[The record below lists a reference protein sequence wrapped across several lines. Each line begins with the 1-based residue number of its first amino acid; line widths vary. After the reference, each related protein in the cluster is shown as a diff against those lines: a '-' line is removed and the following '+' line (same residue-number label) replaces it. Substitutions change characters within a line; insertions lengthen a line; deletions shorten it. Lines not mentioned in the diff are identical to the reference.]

1 MKTKGKHRKI
11 REGLTLIE
19 ITVVMLILGSLM
31 AILYSSI
38 GNRGEGEKKLKL
50 KNDSAV
56 LKTALERYLEVYDK
70 YPTEEQGLQALIE
83 KPDDDKIGDDYE
95 PIVREKAVLKDPWKT
110 PYVLKFEGA
119 VPQILTLGEDKKE
132 GGEGKNKD
140 FNILSPDD
148 YPAAFR

>member
-1 MKTKGKHRKI
+1 MKMKGNNKKI

-38 GNRGEGEKKLKL
+38 GNRGEGEKKLKF

-56 LKTALERYLEVYDK
+56 LKTALESYLDK
-70 YPTEEQGLQALIE
+70 YDRYPSEEQGLQALIE

-95 PIVREKAVLKDPWKT
+95 PVIREKAVLKDPWKT

-132 GGEGKNKD
+132 GGDGKNKD

>member
-1 MKTKGKHRKI
+1 MKTKGNKTKFR
-11 REGLTLIE
+11 RGLTLIE

-50 KNDSAV
+50 KSDSAT
-56 LKTALERYLEVYDK
+56 LKTALERYLDVYDK
-70 YPTEEQGLQALIE
+70 YPSEEQGLQALIE
-83 KPDDDKIGDDYE
+83 KPDDDKIADDYE
-95 PIVREKAVLKDPWKT
+95 PIIREKAVLKDPWKT
-110 PYVLKFEGA
+110 PYVLRFEGA
-119 VPQILTLGEDKKE
+119 VPQVITLGEDKKE

>member
-1 MKTKGKHRKI
+1 MRTKGFSRKI

-38 GNRGEGEKKLKL
+38 GNRGEGEKKLKF

-83 KPDDDKIGDDYE
+83 KPDDDKIGEDYE
-95 PIVREKAVLKDPWKT
+95 PILKEKAVLKDPWKT
-110 PYVLKFEGA
+110 PYVLKFDGS
-119 VPQILTLGEDKKE
+119 VPQIYTLGEDKKE
-132 GGEGKNKD
+132 GGEGKSED
-140 FNILSPDD
+140 FNILLPDE

>member
-1 MKTKGKHRKI
+1 MKLSWNQKKL

-56 LKTALERYLEVYDK
+56 LRTALERYQEVYDK
-70 YPTEEQGLQALIE
+70 YPSEEQGLQALIE

-95 PIVREKAVLKDPWKT
+95 PIIREKAVLKDPWKT
-110 PYVLKFEGA
+110 NYILKVDGS
-119 VPQILTLGEDKKE
+119 VPQVITLGADKKE
-132 GGEGKNKD
+132 GGEGKDKD

>member
-1 MKTKGKHRKI
+1 MKMKGRNRKI

-70 YPTEEQGLQALIE
+70 YPSEEQGLQALIE

-95 PIVREKAVLKDPWKT
+95 PIIREKAVLKDPWKT
-110 PYVLKFEGA
+110 PYVLKFEGSI
-119 VPQILTLGEDKKE
+119 PQVLTLGEDKKE
-132 GGEGKNKD
+132 GGDGKNKD